1 MKLSSEN
8 NQYESTVT
16 GKKIKM
22 GFAED
27 AAAHLAELMSSSV
40 YQDKYGS
47 IVREVVSN
55 AIDANN
61 ESGSTSKV
69 EVTITAKPA
78 LSDGVGYL
86 DVVDYGPGISPDS
99 IENIF
104 TQYFA
109 STKRET
115 NDQIGG
121 FGIGAKSPFAYT
133 PVFSVITRVQGV
145 ERTYLMEKTARD
157 RTCTLINEVE
167 VPMDSTGT
175 TIRIPIKLSYD
186 ETKFVNA
193 IKEQLI
199 LLSNQIIITIPDEY
213 DFVMPQVIDFGEIFC
228 IQYENG
234 EFMEHDGTMLSLG
247 DILYK
252 IPHKDRHG
260 CPVNYVLKF
269 DIGDLHPTLSR
280 EGIELTDEANV
291 KIHNKHHAVTNLI
304 ENVYVPTQSEACLD
318 LHRLVGQRE
327 KQGPV
332 FPGTLTPIKHF
343 KHEHGMARTW
353 TVKTTAEGW
362 PKELD
367 FWKFNQVVQGVFQVS
382 HRYNSRTHKFTTPN
396 GIALVRDVIQQAGYQ
411 PHKPLIKSPK
421 DTIAGVWKEWFL
433 ETSPLDLEQ
442 NIAIITVNPDVRSHI
457 ERIYNHGLADLE
469 NKEELLDKAEEIFV
483 ECINRWLKDKPRV
496 KNYQPSQEYLD
507 NRRNTR
513 KLQKTKGWTADA
525 LKQSCPC
532 RVINLGVPRR
542 STMAY
547 LDMLK
552 PNVVV
557 ISAKDYKEIFF
568 PDQVSQ
574 PKTFVIVSASN
585 YKRCV
590 AAGAH
595 CWTIDDINR
604 INQRRIR
611 QKTEMNLL
619 HVARTH
625 CYDDADRAVT
635 TIWKSG
641 NHVLNPIPNPI
652 YTNGKIQLNHPY
664 TYVQEGCSI
673 EELEALP
680 SITYNGIKYSK
691 RKMMLMRRNFENIMK
706 RSPCTKLIMSIL
718 GSHYN
723 PNVDE
728 LYKDLLTQFNFS
740 INA

>member
-1 MKLSSEN
+1 MKLSSKT

-27 AAAHLAELMSSSV
+27 AASHLAELMSSSV

-109 STKRET
+109 STKRDT

-133 PVFSVITRVQGV
+133 PVFSVITRVEGV
-145 ERTYLMEKTARD
+145 QRTYLMEKTARD
-157 RTCTLINEVE
+157 RTCTLISEVE

-186 ETKFVNA
+186 EGKFVNA

-213 DFVMPQVIDFGEIFC
+213 DFVMPQVIDFGDIFC
-228 IQYENG
+228 IQNENG

-252 IPHKDRHG
+252 IPHKDRYG

-269 DIGDLHPTLSR
+269 EIGDLHPTLSR

-304 ENVYVPTQSEACLD
+304 ENVYIPNQSEACLD

-332 FPGTLTPIKHF
+332 FPGTTIPVKHF
-343 KHEHGMARTW
+343 KDEYNMARTW
-353 TVKTTAEGW
+353 TVRTTAQGW

-396 GIALVRDVIQQAGYQ
+396 GIALVRDVIQQSGYQ

-421 DTIAGVWKEWFL
+421 DTIAGVWKDWFL
-433 ETSPLDLEQ
+433 ETKPVDLKQ
-442 NIAIITVNPDVRSHI
+442 SIAIITVNTDVRSQI
-457 ERIYNHGLADLE
+457 NRVYNHGLSDKE
-469 NKEELLDKAEEIFV
+469 RKEEILDKAEEIFI
-483 ECINRWLKDKPRV
+483 ECINGWLKDKPRV
-496 KNYQPSQEYLD
+496 KNLQPSQEYLD
-507 NRRNTR
+507 NRRQTR
-513 KLQKTKGWTADA
+513 KLQKTKAWNAEA
-525 LKQSCPC
+525 LSQRCPC
-532 RVINLGVPRR
+532 RVVTLGVARR
-542 STMAY
+542 SEMEY
-547 LDMLK
+547 IDMLK
-552 PNVVV
+552 PDKVI
-557 ISAKDYKEIFF
+557 ISAKDYKQIYF
-568 PDQVSQ
+568 PDQLSQ
-574 PKTFVIVSASN
+574 PIQFIIVSASN
-585 YKRCV
+585 FKRCV

-595 CWTIDDINR
+595 CWTIEDINR

-611 QKTEMNLL
+611 QKTEANLL
-619 HVARTH
+619 ITAQGH
-625 CYDDADRAVT
+625 CYDFANRAVK
-635 TIWKSG
+635 TIWTSG
-641 NHVLNPIPNPI
+641 NYAIDPKPNKI
-652 YTNGKIQLNHPY
+652 YTNAKVHINQPY
-664 TYVQEGCSI
+664 TYVQDGHSV
-673 EELEALP
+673 EELMELP
-680 SITYNGIKYSK
+680 SITYNGVKYSK

-718 GSHYN
+718 GSHYDS
-723 PNVDE
+723 NVNQ

-740 INA
+740 TNA